1 VGEFLQCLKIL
12 QYHPSRDRDLIDLE
26 ERGLKY
32 LLHLGEATSGKWSND
47 SQSFYDQYHSIYCA
61 TIGLLPYY
69 YSEVCVFRGGSVDV
83 AVDVV

>member
-1 VGEFLQCLKIL
+1 M
-12 QYHPSRDRDLIDLE
+12 IDLE

-69 YSEVCVFRGGSVDV
+69 YSEVCVFRGGSVN
-83 AVDVV
+83 VDVV